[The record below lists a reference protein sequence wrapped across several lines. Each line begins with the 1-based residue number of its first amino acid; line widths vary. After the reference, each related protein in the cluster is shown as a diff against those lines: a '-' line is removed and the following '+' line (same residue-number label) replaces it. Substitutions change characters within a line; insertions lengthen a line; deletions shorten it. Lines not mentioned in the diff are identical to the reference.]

1 MPDPTH
7 VGGRCDHDQV
17 NLTVNILVT
26 LIRCDDDGNTW
37 LEGESR

>member
-7 VGGRCDHDQV
+7 VGGCCDYDRV
-17 NLTVNILVT
+17 NLTVNMLLT
-26 LIRCDDDGNTW
+26 LIRWGDDGNTW